1 MRTQIDETLKDF
13 LSIYEDSPTK
23 EAVEYSLLSGGKRV
37 RPLLLLS
44 LLKDYKEDPALGLD
58 VAMALELI
66 QTYSLVHDDLPAMDD
81 DDFRRGQPAN
91 HIVYGEATALLAGDA
106 MLTSAFEVIATSNY
120 SPEVKVDLISLF
132 AQRAGLNGMILGQTL
147 DLQFI
152 EKPTD
157 KLNDLLK
164 MYDLK
169 TGALLATALEAT
181 AILVNKQKDRES
193 LRKIGYMCGRAFQVQ
208 DDIFDATKTKEEL
221 GKSVGSDEAMHKVT
235 ALTFMSLEEATTFVA
250 STYGEIRQHLSKLKL
265 DNGEVYEMIEYLMS
279 RKS

>member
-44 LLKDYKEDPALGLD
+44 LLKDYKEDPALGFD

-169 TGALLATALEAT
+169 TGALLATALEAA